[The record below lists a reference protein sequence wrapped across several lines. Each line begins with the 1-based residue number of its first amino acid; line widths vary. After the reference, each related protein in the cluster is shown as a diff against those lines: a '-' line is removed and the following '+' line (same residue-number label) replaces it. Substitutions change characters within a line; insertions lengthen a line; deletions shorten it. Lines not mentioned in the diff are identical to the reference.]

1 MIYNYYIDKRKN
13 NKSDD
18 FIDIHLEHPIETTNY
33 EYLKVKL
40 CDFKFLNN
48 IFNISGN
55 LMNNKFNIRRYSK
68 TYINTGYGGGELFL
82 TDEGFFNDQ
91 NALLVNEVIDITQH
105 KSTITYDNTSL
116 TYYNTADITS
126 DTETYW
132 QNILSD
138 TIDGSTR
145 KMKLQDTYIYF
156 IEITSDERIASFD
169 CVFYRDNSISSP
181 ESIDIVLQ
189 KYNTL
194 SGFWDN
200 IDIQTITFAI
210 LNTNTEQIS
219 VSFSA
224 VDNTNSITPS
234 PNDKYRITSN
244 TASVSFPLYIIKLQA
259 DKQIPLFDNGTINSP
274 VEHTITIPD
283 GFYKSSNFKTT
294 LNDLLLSYKLTISID
309 QYTNKLKITNDNT
322 TFTPTLD
329 DLIDENYQLDLVI
342 PNIPNM
348 LENWGINNSYQ
359 TYIPVPFNSYYESD
373 THINLINLSK
383 IIITTD
389 LNFQNKTHNEIIKGN
404 EIHRGF
410 GNILCW
416 VDTDEAPYTCIKC
429 RNYEDLTYRIENRH
443 IKTIRLR
450 FYNEKS
456 QPLIL
461 DNSLL
466 HLQIIKYQKKSFY

>member
-1 MIYNYYIDKRKN
+1 MVIYNYYIDKRKN
-13 NKSDD
+13 NKLDD

-48 IFNISGN
+48 IFNISST
-55 LMNNKFNIRRYSK
+55 LMNNQFNIRRYSK
-68 TYINTGYGGGELFL
+68 TYTYTYGGSELFL
-82 TDEGFFNDQ
+82 TDTGFFDAQ
-91 NALLVNEVIDITQH
+91 NALLVSEVIDTTLHQ
-105 KSTITYDNTSL
+105 STITYNNTSL
-116 TYYNTADITS
+116 TYYNTADITDDNAS
-126 DTETYW
+126 YW
-132 QNILSD
+132 VNIFNN
-138 TIDGSTR
+138 TIDVSR
-145 KMKLQDTYIYF
+145 KMKLQDTYVNF
-156 IEITSDERIASFD
+156 IEITSDERITNFD
-169 CVFYRDNSISSP
+169 CVFYRGNSISSP
-181 ESIDIVLQ
+181 VSIDIVLK

-200 IDIQTITFAI
+200 IDIQTLSFAI
-210 LNTNTEQIS
+210 LNVNTEQIS
-219 VSFSA
+219 ASFSA
-224 VDNTNSITPS
+224 VDIGNSISPE

-244 TASVSFPLYIIKLQA
+244 TGSIPFPLYLIKLHA
-259 DKQIPLFDNGTINSP
+259 DKQIPIYDSGSIDTP

-294 LNDLLLSYKLTISID
+294 LNDLLSNYKLTTSID
-309 QYTNKLKITNDNT
+309 QYNNKLKITNNNT
-322 TFTPTLD
+322 TFTPTIE
-329 DLIDENYQLDLVI
+329 DLIDDNYQLDLII
-342 PNIPNM
+342 PNIQNM
-348 LENWGINNSYQ
+348 LENWGITDSYQ
-359 TYIPVPFNSYYESD
+359 TYIPVPFNSYYEGD

-410 GNILCW
+410 GNILTW
-416 VDTDEAPYTCIKC
+416 IDTDEAPYTCIKY
-429 RNYEDLTYRIENRH
+429 RNYEDLTYRIENKH
-443 IKTIRLR
+443 ITTIRLR

-466 HLQIIKYQKKSFY
+466 HLQIIKYQKKSY

>member
-1 MIYNYYIDKRKN
+1 MVIYNYYIDKRKN
-13 NKSDD
+13 NKLDD

-48 IFNISGN
+48 IFNISST
-55 LMNNKFNIRRYSK
+55 LMNNQFNIRRYSK
-68 TYINTGYGGGELFL
+68 TYTYTYGGSELFL
-82 TDEGFFNDQ
+82 TDTGFFDAQ
-91 NALLVNEVIDITQH
+91 NALLVSEVIDTTLHQ
-105 KSTITYDNTSL
+105 STITYNNTSL
-116 TYYNTADITS
+116 TYYNTADITDDNAS
-126 DTETYW
+126 YW
-132 QNILSD
+132 VNIFNN
-138 TIDGSTR
+138 TIDVSR
-145 KMKLQDTYIYF
+145 KMKLQDTYVNF
-156 IEITSDERIASFD
+156 IEITSDERITNFD
-169 CVFYRDNSISSP
+169 CVFYRGNSISSP
-181 ESIDIVLQ
+181 VSIDIVLK

-200 IDIQTITFAI
+200 IDIQTLSFAI
-210 LNTNTEQIS
+210 LNVNTEQIS
-219 VSFSA
+219 ASFSA
-224 VDNTNSITPS
+224 VDIGNSISPE

-244 TASVSFPLYIIKLQA
+244 TGSIPFPLYLIKLHA
-259 DKQIPLFDNGTINSP
+259 DKQIPIYDSGSIDTP

-294 LNDLLLSYKLTISID
+294 LNDLLSNYKLTTSID
-309 QYTNKLKITNDNT
+309 QYNNKLKITNNNT
-322 TFTPTLD
+322 TFTPTIE
-329 DLIDENYQLDLVI
+329 DLIDDNYQLDLII
-342 PNIPNM
+342 PNIQNM

-359 TYIPVPFNSYYESD
+359 TYIPVPFNSYYEGD

-410 GNILCW
+410 GNILTW
-416 VDTDEAPYTCIKC
+416 IDTDEAPYTCIKY
-429 RNYEDLTYRIENRH
+429 RNYEDLTYRIENKH
-443 IKTIRLR
+443 ITTIRLR

-466 HLQIIKYQKKSFY
+466 HLQIIKYQKKSY